1 MALLVTLKAGQRY
14 LQNWPLNPKLAMI
27 FAENRVIKATRFAER
42 VMPFIAVF
50 AICWQQLYGK
60 GEIMALAA
68 SILTAIFALCI
79 PLQGLYWLGKRAQ
92 TKLPDATVVV
102 FKDILIHLEQKGI
115 NRIVPVEPRFQDLA
129 EVLRLA
135 ESHFSSDFWES
146 I

>member
-1 MALLVTLKAGQRY
+1 MALLVTLKAGQLY

-92 TKLPDATVVV
+92 TKLPDATVLFLKIFSLVWN
-102 FKDILIHLEQKGI
+102 KKGLIE
-115 NRIVPVEPRFQDLA
+115 
-129 EVLRLA
+129 
-135 ESHFSSDFWES
+135 
-146 I
+146 